1 MKYTFIIKKSVTT
14 ERKKKMDF
22 YTYAYIDGQVHT
34 TYLYHYAALLG
45 VTLAW
50 LTFCFTGR
58 TDEEYS
64 LVCRTQEVPFNTVAR
79 EDGWKA
85 FRIEGTLDF
94 SLIGILAQI
103 ADLLAKENISI
114 FAVSTFNT
122 DYILVKKEREE
133 KALRKLAEQGYQ
145 IKSYR
150 S

>member
-1 MKYTFIIKKSVTT
+1 MNIQ
-14 ERKKKMDF
+14 R
-22 YTYAYIDGQVHT
+22 IDGDFSVCQVED
-34 TYLYHYAALLG
+34 YSQVRMDAP
-45 VTLAW
+45 
-50 LTFCFTGR
+50 FCFTGR

-114 FAVSTFNT
+114 YAVSTFNT
-122 DYILVKKEREE
+122 DYILVKKESEE